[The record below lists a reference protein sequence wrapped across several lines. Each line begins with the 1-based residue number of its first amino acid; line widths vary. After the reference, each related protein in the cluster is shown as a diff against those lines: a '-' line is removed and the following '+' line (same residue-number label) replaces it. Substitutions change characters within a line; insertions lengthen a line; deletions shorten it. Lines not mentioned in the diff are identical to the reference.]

1 MRNIHLRQTTSQDI
15 DDQVRKILRG
25 LGNPEPPLRL
35 EDVRAL
41 QKLDKEFYSSNSDG
55 ILRETFSRLLV
66 AGKQILRRPSLLID
80 AIREA
85 ELKALYVPDR
95 KMILLDETVPPIKQR
110 WNESHEIIHS
120 VLDWHGSALLG
131 DNQIT
136 LKLGC
141 HEQIEAEAN
150 YGAGRLLFLQER
162 FDRVA
167 WDTKLNFRAI
177 KRIAD
182 DFGNSMTST
191 LWRSVEAMD
200 IPALGVVSQHPHYI
214 DSTFNPNSP
223 CRYFVRSRKFEEKF
237 AGVTE
242 MQVFQIMQRLCNFR
256 KGGPIGNDEIAL
268 SDDRGEPH
276 LFSFE
281 SFSNTYEVL
290 TLILY
295 LRPRSTSVAVETI
308 VTTPSR
314 SQDKDWTR

>member
-1 MRNIHLRQTTSQDI
+1 MRNIHLRQTTSEDI
-15 DDQVRKILRG
+15 DHQVEKILRG

-55 ILRETFSRLLV
+55 ILRETFSRLIV

-110 WNESHEIIHS
+110 WSESHEIIHS
-120 VLDWHGSALLG
+120 VLDWHGSVLLG

-141 HEQIEAEAN
+141 HERIEAEAN
-150 YGAGRLLFLQER
+150 YGAGRLLFLQEH
-162 FDRVA
+162 FDQIA
-167 WDTKLNFRAI
+167 LDSKPNFDFI
-177 KRIAD
+177 KSIARS
-182 DFGNSMTST
+182 FGNSLTST
-191 LWRSVEAMD
+191 LWRLVEGMD
-200 IPALGVVSQHPHYI
+200 TPALGVVSQHPHYI
-214 DSTFNPNSP
+214 DSTFNPSSP
-223 CRYFVRSRKFEEKF
+223 CRYFVRSRKFEERF

-242 MQVFQIMQRLCNFR
+242 MQVFQMLQRVCDFR
-256 KGGPIGNDEIAL
+256 KGGPIGNDEIVL
-268 SDDRGEPH
+268 SDDRGEQH

-281 SFSNTYEVL
+281 SFSNRYEVL

-295 LRPRSTSVAVETI
+295 LKPRSTSLAVPPI
-308 VTTPSR
+308 VGVPNRTG
-314 SQDKDWTR
+314 DEDWTR